1 MGGFRNKDLATMAG
15 KMSSREGIPNKT
27 TNEVRKAFK
36 QLVEAN
42 MPQMQS
48 DLDALTPRDRLRFII
63 DLSKLILPQ
72 LQSISID
79 DLREKEVHGFNGF
92 NVLTI
97 NIKDNSDESNDSDD
111 SNSGN

>member
-1 MGGFRNKDLATMAG
+1 MGFRDRELASMAG
-15 KMSSREGIPNKT
+15 KVSSREGVPNRT
-27 TNEVRKAFK
+27 TQQVRKAF
-36 QLVEAN
+36 QLLIDDNLE
-42 MPQMQS
+42 QMQS

-79 DLREKEVHGFNGF
+79 DLREKEVHGFN
-92 NVLTI
+92 VLTI

>member
-1 MGGFRNKDLATMAG
+1 MAG
-15 KMSSREGIPNKT
+15 KVSSREGVPNKA
-27 TNEVRKAFK
+27 TNEVRRAFQ

-48 DLDALTPRDRLRFII
+48 DLDSLEPKDRLKFML
-63 DLSKLILPQ
+63 DLSKFILPQ
-72 LQSISID
+72 LQSISVN
-79 DLREKEVHGFNGF
+79 DLREREIQGF

-111 SNSGN
+111 SNSRI

>member
-1 MGGFRNKDLATMAG
+1 MGFRNRELASMAG
-15 KMSSREGIPNKT
+15 KMSSREGVPNRA
-27 TNEVRKAFK
+27 TNEVRKAF
-36 QLVEAN
+36 QLLIDDNLE
-42 MPQMQS
+42 QMQS

-63 DLSKLILPQ
+63 DLSKFILPQ
-72 LQSISID
+72 LQSISVN
-79 DLREKEVHGFNGF
+79 DLREREIHGF